1 MKAWR
6 TTPQIAG
13 CVSRSKVSSVRNP
26 ARRPTLA
33 ELLREP
39 VVVVHP
45 ATMEDRVDES
55 NSTDQTVYPP
65 QRRGYSPVSAAMNGC
80 QIPQKCSC
88 LKLKKGSGTFGPG
101 LSPCTDPRKLNGSQ
115 NEECR
120 GRFGSPVFT
129 KFPQ

>member
-6 TTPQIAG
+6 MIPRFVG
-13 CVSRSKVSSVRNP
+13 CVGRSKVSSVRN
-26 ARRPTLA
+26 RGLRPTLA
-33 ELLREP
+33 GLLREP
-39 VVVVHP
+39 VVAEP
-45 ATMEDRVDES
+45 ATKEQVYEG
-55 NSTDQTVYPP
+55 NSADQIMYPP
-65 QRRGYSPVSAAMNGC
+65 QRRDYSPASAAMNGC

-101 LSPCTDPRKLNGSQ
+101 LSPCTDPKKLNGSQ
-115 NEECR
+115 NEERR